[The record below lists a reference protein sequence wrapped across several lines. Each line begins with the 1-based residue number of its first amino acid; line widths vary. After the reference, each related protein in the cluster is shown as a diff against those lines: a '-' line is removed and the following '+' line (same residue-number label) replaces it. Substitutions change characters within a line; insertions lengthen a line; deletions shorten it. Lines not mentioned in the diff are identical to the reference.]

1 MSYAILTGQH
11 AEIAGWI
18 AARVDS
24 CESLDGAVAFGAL
37 RDGRLVGGIALTEYR
52 GPDIRVTVAGE
63 GAWLT
68 RRLLRTGFAYAFHD
82 LGCRRISAMVKH
94 GNGASRRLVQ
104 RLGFRLE
111 GRHPGFF
118 EDGDI
123 LCSYGL
129 LADECLWLKG

>member
-11 AEIAGWI
+11 AQVAGWI
-18 AARVDS
+18 AARVES
-24 CESLDGAVAFGAL
+24 CESLDGAVAFAAV
-37 RDGRLVGGIALTEYR
+37 RDGRLVGGIAFTEFR
-52 GPDIRVTVAGE
+52 GRDIRVTVAGE
-63 GAWLT
+63 GAWLS
-68 RRLLRTGFAYAFHD
+68 RRLLRTAFAYAFRD
-82 LGCRRISAMVKH
+82 LGCRRISAMVKR
-94 GNGASRRLVQ
+94 GNVASRNLVK

-129 LADECLWLKG
+129 LADDCLWLKG